1 MARARERE
9 QSPASPFDRYII
21 AHLDHVRALN
31 YAEETIKF
39 KNMALRQFTLW
50 CAERGIARPSEV
62 TRPVLQRY
70 QRHLYHA
77 QGRGGR
83 PLSAGAQFNR
93 LMALR
98 GFFKYLTR
106 ENVLLYNPASELDL
120 PRLERRLPKDVLTAD
135 EAERVLSQPDINT
148 PLGVRDR
155 AILEML
161 YSTGIRRMELIRLE
175 RRQVE
180 PERGVI
186 LIRQGKGKKDRY
198 VPIGARALLW
208 LDKYLA
214 DVRPEHET
222 ADVNTLFLESSGE
235 RLDHDRLS
243 RFVRGYIEASG
254 VGKKG
259 RCHLFRHTMA
269 TLMLEGGADIR
280 YIQQILGHVK
290 LETTEIYTH
299 VSIFKLKE
307 IHTLTHPARLPESAA
322 QALRAHDGGSAGGA
336 RVDAGARAER
346 HDRDTPT
353 ADDLLAALD
362 AEADEED
369 GELHGDG
376 DDERA

>member
-1 MARARERE
+1 MPSAHAKDQRGASVFERYIATYLDHLRAR
-9 QSPASPFDRYII
+9 
-21 AHLDHVRALN
+21 N

-39 KNMALRQFTLW
+39 KNMALKVFILW

-83 PLSAGAQFNR
+83 PLSAAAQFNR

-98 GFFKYLTR
+98 GFFKFLTR

-120 PRLERRLPKDVLTAD
+120 PRLERRLPKDVLSAA
-135 EAERVLSQPDINT
+135 EAERVLSQPDLAT
-148 PLGVRDR
+148 PLGIRDR
-155 AILEML
+155 AILEVF

-180 PERGVI
+180 AERGVI

-208 LDKYLA
+208 LDKYLV

-222 ADVNTLFLESSGE
+222 TDVNALFLEPTGE
-235 RLDHDRLS
+235 PLDPDRLS
-243 RFVRGYIEASG
+243 RIVRAYVEQSG
-254 VGKKG
+254 VQKKG

-307 IHTLTHPARLPESAA
+307 IHTLTHPAKLARSD
-322 QALRAHDGGSAGGA
+322 HAGVGA
-336 RVDAGARAER
+336 DAPREGDEDQARAE
-346 HDRDTPT
+346 
-353 ADDLLAALD
+353 LLAALD
-362 AEADEED
+362 EEAASEED
-369 GELHGDG
+369 DLENSS
-376 DDERA
+376 